1 MTLLKVAAIVGAGM
15 MFAATSAPAGVVG
28 MAGPRLAKPD
38 SQVEKIRYVNPK
50 AIIGRVVSGVL
61 GGIIGGDC
69 YFNDCGYDDGPY
81 YGGGYGGGYGRR
93 PKLVAFYNRLDARQ
107 KEKFDRFRDR
117 HGRE

>member
-15 MFAATSAPAGVVG
+15 MFAATSAPPGVVS

-38 SQVEKIRYVNPK
+38 SQVEKIRYVNPG
-50 AIIGRVVSGVL
+50 AVIGGVVL

-69 YFNDCGYDDGPY
+69 YFNDCGYDNGPY
-81 YGGGYGGGYGRR
+81 FGGSYGGGYGRR
-93 PKLVAFYNRLDARQ
+93 PKLVAFYNSLDARQ